1 MKLNLRVWLAAA
13 VLALPLASFSFA
25 EEGGPELDKAPV
37 NIQDAES
44 LQRGAQTFVNYCL
57 SCHGA
62 TMLRYNRLQD
72 IGLTED
78 QIKNNLMFTTDK
90 VGNIMKVA
98 MTNADAKQWLGAAP
112 PDLSLEAR
120 ARGADWLYT
129 YLRSFYRDDSRPT
142 GWNNAVFDK
151 VGMPHVLWE
160 LQGRQDPVYKTEKV
174 NGKDVQ
180 TLVGV
185 KLTQAGLLTHLDGE
199 KADTTDYDKRVGDLV
214 NFMVYMSE
222 PAQIHREQIGYAVV
236 LFLLFILL
244 PLVYALK
251 KDYWKDVEH

>member
-1 MKLNLRVWLAAA
+1 MKLNLRAWLVAA
-13 VLALPLASFSFA
+13 VLCLPLTAFA

-37 NIQDAES
+37 NLQDVES
-44 LQRGAQTFVNYCL
+44 LQRGAQTFTNYCL

-62 TMLRYNRLQD
+62 ALLRYNRLTD
-72 IGLTED
+72 LGLTED
-78 QIKNNLMFTTDK
+78 QIKKNLMFATDK
-90 VGNIMKVA
+90 VGNPMRVA
-98 MTNADAKQWLGAAP
+98 MQVSDAKVWLGAAP
-112 PDLSLEAR
+112 PDLSVEAR

-160 LQGRQDPVYKTEKV
+160 LQGIQVPVYKTEKV

-180 TLVGV
+180 VLDGL
-185 KLTQAGLLTHLDGE
+185 KLEKTGLLTRLDGDKVDAAE
-199 KADTTDYDKRVGDLV
+199 YDKRVGDLV

-222 PAQIHREQIGYAVV
+222 PSQIHREQIGYAVL
-236 LFLLFILL
+236 LFLLFVLF
-244 PLVYALK
+244 PLVYLLK